1 MVIRRACDAFSMTVR
16 KSSESPIA
24 SSDIANSRSTAQVN
38 VRGVGQAPC
47 SDWTQ
52 ARHSNVATHASF
64 LNWAQGYLTGF
75 SAAVIDI
82 KHLNAYD
89 VAATQ
94 PDDAAMWAWL
104 DNYCSN
110 NPSMKL
116 SQAVGALVGKLL
128 NR

>member
-1 MVIRRACDAFSMTVR
+1 MSAALAKHRAAIGPKHGIQTSQLT
-16 KSSESPIA
+16 
-24 SSDIANSRSTAQVN
+24 
-38 VRGVGQAPC
+38 
-47 SDWTQ
+47 
-52 ARHSNVATHASF
+52 ASF